1 MTPFRYKVSLR
12 FTGHVLEPAAI
23 SERLGL
29 APQFARK
36 MGAAR
41 TTPKGDPLEGTYA
54 SNYCSFKLD
63 PRTDEPLDAMLLRVV
78 SGLDAN
84 RDLFLQVSET
94 GGTSEFFVG
103 WFAPRNS
110 GVTFNHQLLSK
121 LADLRINL
129 GLNVYGG
136 D

>member
-12 FTGHVLEPAAI
+12 FTSPVLDPVEI

-29 APQFARK
+29 EPRFSRK

-41 TTPKGDPLEGTYA
+41 TTPKGALLEGTYA
-54 SNYCSFKLD
+54 SNYCSFELD
-63 PRTDEPLDAMLLRVV
+63 PRTDERLDALLLPVV
-78 SGLDAN
+78 NDLAAN

-103 WFAPRNS
+103 
-110 GVTFNHQLLSK
+110 
-121 LADLRINL
+121 
-129 GLNVYGG
+129 
-136 D
+136 